1 MSVTALIAAKEAELT
16 QLKEVQTFY
25 MEKYGYLIAQCEQD
39 IYELNIRLQVEEA
52 EESAIK
58 EEEEVWVDDKA
69 EDDPCY
75 ECGRTMNSCA
85 CVWQMRPS
93 LPAAAEI
100 FYPTRP
106 PRTKLKWVSV
116 SDPETY
122 RVAIIKNDGILEVK
136 RVTEGGGYCHDTTTC
151 ECVPCGQIRLS
162 ERLGVPRPPWI
173 ARNPLRKTFFETEA
187 DWRATLP
194 EGVVTITEPPI
205 SNRAL
210 KALCMKPLENATDA
224 LRLNEL
230 EERFP
235 GATMILT
242 THHGQYEVTYKP
254 DPVHDNIY
262 SENGQICAPF
272 FSDFG
277 VRGKPNLMAEWR
289 GLYIELSHLF

>member
-58 EEEEVWVDDKA
+58 EEEEVW
-69 EDDPCY
+69 
-75 ECGRTMNSCA
+75 
-85 CVWQMRPS
+85 QMRPS
-93 LPAAAEI
+93 LSAPAEI
-100 FYPTRP
+100 FYPTRT